1 MYKVVFA
8 DDEALVRNK
17 ISAMLD
23 WNSAGFS
30 LVACCA
36 NGYEL
41 MEQMEKDIPDLVILG
56 INMPFINGIEAARQ
70 IRHSYPLVKFV
81 FLTSYADFDYAQ
93 QAVELNA
100 MKYIIK
106 PASAQELLKVLTEA
120 CDILDAEKKRVRRMA
135 ELENA
140 YRCNNQVLM
149 QDILS
154 EVAKSDTIYE
164 RAASCGFEWN
174 ANTAFQVAV
183 FSPDQTGR
191 GTYWDN
197 VPEQMLLFALCNVM
211 AELAENEQ
219 LGYVQ
224 VHGDVVSL
232 IGTAPAEIIECEIQ
246 EFAESILRVVNTKLY
261 FTVTAGLGGVCR
273 GCASVAGS
281 FAEAEKA
288 LKLRARHGGN
298 RFFTAQDLQQTSYC
312 HVAVWNAINYM
323 ESTYAD
329 LSLSADTVCEHLHVS
344 PSYLRALFKQQTGLT
359 IIGYITK
366 ARMER
371 AKSLLAEKALKNYQI
386 AELTGYSDPHY
397 FSYCFKRY
405 FGVTPAE
412 MRAKIVPAVSENK
425 INK

>member
-1 MYKVVFA
+1 LYKVIFA
-8 DDEALVRNK
+8 DDETLVRSK
-17 ISAMLD
+17 ISALVD
-23 WNSAGFS
+23 WNSAEFS
-30 LVACCA
+30 LVACCT

-41 MEQMEKDIPDLVILG
+41 MEQMEKDLPDLVILD

-70 IRHSYPLVKFV
+70 IRHSYPYVKLV

-106 PASAQELLKVLTEA
+106 PVSSQQLLDVLTEA
-120 CDILDAEKKRVRRMA
+120 RDILDTEKKRVCRMA
-135 ELENA
+135 ELEHA

-154 EVAKSDTIYE
+154 EVAKSDTIYD
-164 RAASCGFEWN
+164 RARSCGFEWN
-174 ANTAFQVAV
+174 ADTAFQVAV
-183 FSPDQTGR
+183 FSPDQTNR
-191 GTYWDN
+191 ETYWDN
-197 VPEQMLLFALCNVM
+197 VSKRTLLFALCNVTT
-211 AELAENEQ
+211 ELAENEQ
-219 LGYVQ
+219 LGFVQ

-232 IGTAPAEIIECEIQ
+232 IGTAPAETLECQMQ
-246 EFAESILRVVNTKLY
+246 EFAESILRVANTKLH
-261 FTVTAGLGGVCR
+261 FTVSAGLGGIYR
-273 GCASVAGS
+273 GCASVAES

-288 LKLRARHGGN
+288 LELRVRHGGN
-298 RFFTAQDLQQTSYC
+298 VLFTSQDLQQTSC
-312 HVAVWNAINYM
+312 GHMAVWTAINYI

-329 LSLSADTVCEHLHVS
+329 PNLSADTVCERLHVS
-344 PSYLRALFKQQTGLT
+344 PSYLRALFKQQTGLP

-371 AKSLLAEKALKNYQI
+371 AKSLVAEDGLKNYQI

-412 MRAKIVPAVSENK
+412 MRAKVVPTALKNK

>member
-8 DDEALVRNK
+8 DDETLVRDK
-17 ISAMLD
+17 ISAMVD
-23 WNSAGFS
+23 WNSGGFS
-30 LVACCA
+30 LVACCT

-41 MEQMEKDIPDLVILG
+41 MEQMEKDMPDLVILD

-70 IRHSYPLVKFV
+70 IRHSYPQVKLV

-106 PASAQELLKVLTEA
+106 PASAEELLKVLTEA
-120 CDILDAEKKRVRRMA
+120 RDALDAEKKRVRRMA
-135 ELENA
+135 DLEHA
-140 YRCNNQVLM
+140 QRCNNQVLM

-154 EVAKSDTIYE
+154 DVAKSNTIYE
-164 RAASCGFEWN
+164 RAESCGFEWN
-174 ANTAFQVAV
+174 AETAFQAAV

-191 GTYWDN
+191 ESYWDN
-197 VPEQMLLFALCNVM
+197 VSEPTLLYALCNVT
-211 AELAENEQ
+211 AELAENER
-219 LGYVQ
+219 LGCVQ
-224 VHGDVVSL
+224 VHGGAVVL
-232 IGTAPAEIIECEIQ
+232 VGTAPPETLECEMQ
-246 EFAESILRVVNTKLY
+246 EFAESILRVANTKLR

-273 GCASVAGS
+273 GCAGIAGS

-288 LKLRARHGGN
+288 LELRARHGGN
-298 RFFTAQDLQQTSYC
+298 RLFTAQDLQQTFFG
-312 HVAVWNAINYM
+312 HMAVWNAINYI
-323 ESTYAD
+323 ESAYAD
-329 LSLSADTVCEHLHVS
+329 PDLSADSVCDHLHVS
-344 PSYLRALFKQQTGLT
+344 PSYLRALFKQQTELS

-371 AKSLLAEKALKNYQI
+371 AKSLLKEGFKNYQI
-386 AELTGYSDPHY
+386 AERTGYSDPHY
-397 FSYCFKRY
+397 FSYCFKHY

-412 MRAKIVPAVSENK
+412 MRAKMSPAAPENR

>member
-1 MYKVVFA
+1 LYKVIFA
-8 DDEALVRNK
+8 DDETLVRSK
-17 ISAMLD
+17 ISAMVD
-23 WNSAGFS
+23 WNSAGFC

-41 MEQMEKDIPDLVILG
+41 MEQMEKDMPDLVILD

-70 IRHSYPLVKFV
+70 IRHSYPYVKLV

-106 PASAQELLKVLTEA
+106 PASAQELLKVLMEA
-120 CDILDAEKKRVRRMA
+120 RDALDAEKERVRRMA
-135 ELENA
+135 ELEHS
-140 YRCNNQVLM
+140 YRCNNQMLM

-154 EVAKSDTIYE
+154 DVAKSDTIYE
-164 RAASCGFEWN
+164 RAESCGFEWT
-174 ANTAFQVAV
+174 ADTAFQVAV
-183 FSPDQTGR
+183 FSPDRTVR

-197 VPEQMLLFALCNVM
+197 VPEHTLLYALYNVT

-219 LGYVQ
+219 IGCVQ

-232 IGTAPAEIIECEIQ
+232 IGTAPAETLESKMQ
-246 EFAESILRVVNTKLY
+246 EFSQSILQVVSTRLH
-261 FTVTAGLGGVCR
+261 FTVTSGLGEVCR
-273 GCASVAGS
+273 GCANIAGS
-281 FAEAEKA
+281 FAEVERA

-298 RFFTAQDLQQTSYC
+298 RLFTAQDLQQTFYG
-312 HVAVWNAINYM
+312 HTAVRDAMNYI
-323 ESTYAD
+323 ETAYAD
-329 LSLSADTVCEHLHVS
+329 PNLSADSVCEQLHIS
-344 PSYLRALFKQQTGLT
+344 PSYLRALFKQQTGLS

-371 AKSLLAEKALKNYQI
+371 SKSLLEEEGLKNYRI

-397 FSYCFKRY
+397 FGYCFKRY
-405 FGVTPAE
+405 FGITPME
-412 MRAKIVPAVSENK
+412 MRAKMGQPVIK
-425 INK
+425 

>member
-8 DDEALVRNK
+8 DDEPLVRNK
-17 ISAMLD
+17 VSAMVD

-30 LVACCA
+30 LVACCT

-41 MEQMEKDIPDLVILG
+41 MEQMEKDMPDLVILD

-70 IRHSYPLVKFV
+70 IRHSYPHVKIV

-106 PASAQELLKVLTEA
+106 PASAQELLKVLNEA
-120 CDILDAEKKRVRRMA
+120 REALDSEKKRVRRMA
-135 ELENA
+135 ELEHA
-140 YRCNNQVLM
+140 YRSSNQVLM

-154 EVAKSDTIYE
+154 GAAKSNTIYE
-164 RAASCGFEWN
+164 RAASCGFDW
-174 ANTAFQVAV
+174 TPDTVFQVAV
-183 FSPDQTGR
+183 FSVDQTGR
-191 GTYWDN
+191 GTYWDD
-197 VPEQMLLFALCNVM
+197 VPEQTLLFALSNVTS
-211 AELAENEQ
+211 ELAENEH
-219 LGYVQ
+219 LGCVYARE
-224 VHGDVVSL
+224 DAVVL
-232 IGTAPAEIIECEIQ
+232 IGAAPDEIIECAMQ
-246 EFAESILRVVNTKLY
+246 EFAGSVLRVSETKLH

-273 GCASVAGS
+273 GCANITGS
-281 FAEAEKA
+281 FAEAQKA
-288 LKLRARHGGN
+288 LELRVRHGGN
-298 RFFTAQDLQQTSYC
+298 RLYTTQDLQQTAFG
-312 HVAVWNAINYM
+312 HMAVWNAVNYI
-323 ESTYAD
+323 ESAYAD
-329 LSLSADTVCEHLHVS
+329 PNLSADAVCDHLHVS
-344 PSYLRALFKQQTGLT
+344 PSYLRALFKQQTGLS

-371 AKSLLAEKALKNYQI
+371 AKSLLAEEGLKNYRI

-412 MRAKIVPAVSENK
+412 MRAKIAPAATEIRK
-425 INK
+425 

>member
-1 MYKVVFA
+1 LYKVVFA
-8 DDEALVRNK
+8 DDETLVRSK
-17 ISAMLD
+17 ISAMVD
-23 WNSAGFS
+23 WNSGGFS

-41 MEQMEKDIPDLVILG
+41 MEQMEKDMPDLVILD

-70 IRHSYPLVKFV
+70 IRHSYPQVKLV

-100 MKYIIK
+100 MKYIVK
-106 PASAQELLKVLTEA
+106 PASAQELLKVLMEA
-120 CDILDAEKKRVRRMA
+120 RDTLDAEKKRVFRLA
-135 ELENA
+135 ELEQA
-140 YRCNNQVLM
+140 YHCNNQVLM

-154 EVAKSDTIYE
+154 DVAKSDTIYE
-164 RAASCGFEWN
+164 RARSCGFEWS
-174 ANTAFQVAV
+174 ADTAFQVAV
-183 FSPDQTGR
+183 FSPDQTSR
-191 GTYWDN
+191 ETYWDN
-197 VPEQMLLFALCNVM
+197 VSEQTLLFALSNVT

-219 LGYVQ
+219 LGCVQ
-224 VHGDVVSL
+224 VHGDVVLL
-232 IGTAPAEIIECEIQ
+232 IGTAPAEALECKMQ
-246 EFAESILRVVNTKLY
+246 EFVESILRVVNTRLR
-261 FTVTAGLGGVCR
+261 FTVSAGLGGIYH

-298 RFFTAQDLQQTSYC
+298 MLFTVQDLQQTSFG
-312 HVAVWNAINYM
+312 HMAVWNAINYI
-323 ESTYAD
+323 ESSYAD
-329 LSLSADTVCEHLHVS
+329 QNLSADTVCERLHVS
-344 PSYLRALFKQQTGLT
+344 PSYLRALFKQQTGLS

-371 AKSLLAEKALKNYQI
+371 ARNLLIEEGLKNYRI

-412 MRAKIVPAVSENK
+412 MRAKIVPALSDNK
-425 INK
+425 N

>member
-8 DDEALVRNK
+8 DDETLVRSK
-17 ISAMLD
+17 ISAMVD

-41 MEQMEKDIPDLVILG
+41 MEQMEKDMPDLVILD
-56 INMPFINGIEAARQ
+56 INMPFIDGIEAARQ
-70 IRHSYPLVKFV
+70 IRHSYPHVKLV

-100 MKYIIK
+100 MKYIVK
-106 PASAQELLKVLTEA
+106 PASAQELFKVLTEA
-120 CDILDAEKKRVRRMA
+120 RDALDAEQKRVRRLV
-135 ELENA
+135 ELEHS

-164 RAASCGFEWN
+164 RAESCGFLWT
-174 ANTAFQVAV
+174 ADTAFQVAV

-191 GTYWDN
+191 GTYWEN
-197 VPEQMLLFALCNVM
+197 VPEQTLLFALYNVT

-224 VHGDVVSL
+224 VHGNVVSL
-232 IGTAPAEIIECEIQ
+232 IGTAPPETLECEMQ
-246 EFAESILRVVNTKLY
+246 EFAESILRVVSTKLY

-273 GCASVAGS
+273 GCANVAGS
-281 FAEAEKA
+281 FAEAENA
-288 LKLRARHGGN
+288 LKLRVRHAGN
-298 RFFTAQDLQQTSYC
+298 RLFTAQDLQQTFC
-312 HVAVWNAINYM
+312 GHMAVWNAINYI
-323 ESTYAD
+323 ESAYAD
-329 LSLSADTVCEHLHVS
+329 PELSADTVCEHLHVS
-344 PSYLRALFKQQTGLT
+344 PSYLRALFKQQTGLP

-371 AKSLLAEKALKNYQI
+371 AKSLLAEEGLKNYRI

-397 FSYCFKRY
+397 FGYCFKRY

-412 MRAKIVPAVSENK
+412 MRAKMVPTMAENRT
-425 INK
+425 NK